1 MTDTYDCV
9 APGGVNY
16 CAPLDAAGCLVTS
29 SVCTKTDA
37 WGTCEQFTKI
47 YQCGNS
53 IGTPGGTVVL
63 DNTYTIVQDT
73 LDYSA
78 CATIDA
84 NPACTLAENAC
95 IEGPGTRN
103 IDGLDIYKDCWKYEQ
118 RYTCSAGVYANYCAP
133 LVAASCVEAV
143 AATCLTTAWN
153 GECIMYE
160 RTYNCNAKQGEPL
173 PTNVT
178 YLNSSYT
185 ITGDTLNTSACTD
198 MASNPNCTFSGQTCV
213 EGPETRNISGLD
225 VYKACWR
232 YQDDYVCAGTVLTS
246 NCAELQSRPECIET
260 STPVCVDTLPGG
272 QCGVMEHSYE
282 CSIGGGVTTNTT
294 DCSAQQFCVAGSCFD
309 TGYTPDK
316 DFGRAV
322 ATMEGLSEAG
332 SHDLFKGEA
341 GFCARRL
348 GGLVNCCKS
357 SSGGADSK
365 NSDIATTLG
374 LTGLR
379 AGAEVVKVYGSEYLF
394 DALYSGGNGVFANYA
409 ASVLAGN
416 SIYAGEAL
424 GSFSAWG
431 AEFSY
436 SIIDGFTFVGFDPW
450 SLAASI
456 AIHIIMDMA
465 SCDEEDQKLAMKKGQ
480 DLCYRVGSYCDTK
493 VLGACLTKKEG
504 HCCFPSKLARIVNEQ
519 GRPQIGKSW
528 GTPKAPDCSGFSTG
542 QIELLR
548 FDEMN
553 FSEFVASIPVPSGKS
568 ATYAIDRLNA
578 KAASYYAPP

>member
-1 MTDTYDCV
+1 
-9 APGGVNY
+9 
-16 CAPLDAAGCLVTS
+16 
-29 SVCTKTDA
+29 
-37 WGTCEQFTKI
+37 
-47 YQCGNS
+47 
-53 IGTPGGTVVL
+53 
-63 DNTYTIVQDT
+63 
-73 LDYSA
+73 
-78 CATIDA
+78 
-84 NPACTLAENAC
+84 
-95 IEGPGTRN
+95 
-103 IDGLDIYKDCWKYEQ
+103 
-118 RYTCSAGVYANYCAP
+118 
-133 LVAASCVEAV
+133 
-143 AATCLTTAWN
+143 
-153 GECIMYE
+153 
-160 RTYNCNAKQGEPL
+160 
-173 PTNVT
+173 
-178 YLNSSYT
+178 
-185 ITGDTLNTSACTD
+185 
-198 MASNPNCTFSGQTCV
+198 
-213 EGPETRNISGLD
+213 
-225 VYKACWR
+225 
-232 YQDDYVCAGTVLTS
+232 
-246 NCAELQSRPECIET
+246 
-260 STPVCVDTLPGG
+260 
-272 QCGVMEHSYE
+272 
-282 CSIGGGVTTNTT
+282 
-294 DCSAQQFCVAGSCFD
+294 
-309 TGYTPDK
+309 
-316 DFGRAV
+316 
-322 ATMEGLSEAG
+322 
-332 SHDLFKGEA
+332 LFKGEA